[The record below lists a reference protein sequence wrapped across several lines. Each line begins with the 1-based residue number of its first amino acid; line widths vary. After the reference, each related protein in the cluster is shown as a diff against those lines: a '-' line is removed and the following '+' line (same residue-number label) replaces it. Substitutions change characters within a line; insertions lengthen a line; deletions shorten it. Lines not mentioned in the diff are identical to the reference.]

1 MLLLLKCVRVDFL
14 DFLAMNT
21 FEWSSVVRC
30 ARYEFT
36 STDEILICRALM
48 GHVMAI
54 WTWGGASYRY
64 NKTKNYSPNFLD
76 NFQRIHTYKKE
87 YFCEE
92 QIFSPSSFYF
102 MLHNRFIAK
111 ALPCVFY
118 VHFMF
123 VMTNYHKSLHW
134 KYSSIQIFATSKFCW
149 TLPMVKNYNTHIFFK
164 MHAWSLSWH

>member
-1 MLLLLKCVRVDFL
+1 MLLLLKDVRVDFL

-36 STDEILICRALM
+36 STDEILICWALM

-76 NFQRIHTYKKE
+76 NIKE
-87 YFCEE
+87 YTHTKKN
-92 QIFSPSSFYF
+92 ISARS
-102 MLHNRFIAK
+102 RFF
-111 ALPCVFY
+111 PP
-118 VHFMF
+118 H
-123 VMTNYHKSLHW
+123 
-134 KYSSIQIFATSKFCW
+134 YSILCYIIG
-149 TLPMVKNYNTHIFFK
+149 L
-164 MHAWSLSWH
+164 